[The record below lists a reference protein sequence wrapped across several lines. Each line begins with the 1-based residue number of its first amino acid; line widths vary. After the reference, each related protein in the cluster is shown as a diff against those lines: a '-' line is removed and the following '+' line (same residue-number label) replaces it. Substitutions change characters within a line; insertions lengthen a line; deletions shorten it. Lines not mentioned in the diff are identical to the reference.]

1 MLKIDARKRLAEF
14 EWQSALEIPPG
25 FTALFGQ
32 SGAGKTTLVNM
43 VAGLLTPDEG
53 EIAIGG
59 TCVFASRKGVNLAPE
74 RRPVGVVFQ
83 DGRLFPHLSVRGN
96 LQYGRHRGSQ
106 SAQSLE
112 EVVELLELKALLHR
126 RPMSLSGGEQQ
137 RVAIGRA
144 LLTAPDVLLLDEP
157 LAGLDEERRAEVL
170 DFLQRLKSDGDRII
184 VYVTHRLEEV
194 VRLADRLI
202 LIDRGEVRSS
212 GGLQDLLGRPELQ
225 AVIGQRSA
233 GALLR
238 CRVEQIDDG
247 DGLSRLSCSGHI
259 LLLPRRELQSGREN
273 FPPSRRAGRPRS
285 QEAAGRL
292 PSPDAGRPRSQGAD
306 IVLQVRAGDVS
317 LSLDSPRR
325 SSVLNVLSG
334 TVERVV
340 QEDGALADVVV
351 NVGQTLWARVTRR
364 SVRELGLSPGVEVY
378 ATIKAASLYSAN

>member
-14 EWQSALEIPPG
+14 EWQGQLEIRPG
-25 FTALFGQ
+25 VTALFGQ
-32 SGAGKTTLVNM
+32 SGAGKTSLVNM

-59 TCVFASRKGVNLAPE
+59 TCVFSSRRGVNLPPE

-96 LQYGRHRGSQ
+96 LQYGRRGAR
-106 SAQSLE
+106 SAPALE
-112 EVVELLELKALLHR
+112 EVIELLELEALLHR

-157 LAGLDEERRAEVL
+157 LAGLDAERRGEVL
-170 DFLQRLKSDGDRII
+170 GFLDRLKRDTDRVIL
-184 VYVTHRLEEV
+184 YVTHRMEEV
-194 VRLADRLI
+194 VRLADQLV
-202 LIDRGEVRSS
+202 LIDRGVVQSA
-212 GGLQDLLGRPELQ
+212 GGLQELLGRPELQ
-225 AVIGQRSA
+225 SLIGPQSA

-238 CRVEQIDDG
+238 CRIEQIDDG
-247 DGLSRLSCSGHI
+247 DGLSRLSCSGHA
-259 LLLPRRELQSGREN
+259 LLLPRLDLQQDRRGVAREGELSGI
-273 FPPSRRAGRPRS
+273 SARAGRPRS
-285 QEAAGRL
+285 QDVE
-292 PSPDAGRPRSQGAD
+292 

-317 LSLDSPRR
+317 LSLEPPRR
-325 SSVLNVLSG
+325 SSVLNVVSG

-351 NVGQTLWARVTRR
+351 NMGQTLWARVTRR
-364 SVRELGLSPGVEVY
+364 SVRELRLSPGVEVY
-378 ATIKAASLYSAN
+378 ATIKAASLYSAD

>member
-1 MLKIDARKRLAEF
+1 MLKIDARRKLAEF
-14 EWQSALEIPPG
+14 EWQGQLEIRPG
-25 FTALFGQ
+25 VTALFGQ
-32 SGAGKTTLVNM
+32 SGAGKTSLVNM

-59 TCVFASRKGVNLAPE
+59 SCVFSSREAVNLPPE

-96 LQYGRHRGSQ
+96 LQYGRPRGPR
-106 SAQSLE
+106 SAPALE
-112 EVVELLELKALLHR
+112 EVVELLELEALLGR

-157 LAGLDEERRAEVL
+157 LAGLDGERRGEVL
-170 DFLQRLKSDGDRII
+170 GFLERLKRDADRII

-194 VRLADRLI
+194 VRLADRLV
-202 LIDRGEVRSS
+202 LIDRGEVRAA
-212 GGLQDLLGRPELQ
+212 GGLGDLLGRPELQ
-225 AVIGQRSA
+225 AVIGQRTA

-238 CRVEQIDDG
+238 CRIEQIDDG
-247 DGLSRLSCSGHI
+247 DGLSRLSCSGHA
-259 LLLPRRELQSGREN
+259 LFLPRLDLRSGSE
-273 FPPSRRAGRPRS
+273 
-285 QEAAGRL
+285 
-292 PSPDAGRPRSQGAD
+292 GAN

-317 LSLDSPRR
+317 LSLEPPRR
-325 SSVLNVLSG
+325 SSVLNVMRG

-351 NVGQTLWARVTRR
+351 NVGQTLWARITRR
-364 SVRELGLSPGVEVY
+364 SVRELGLSPGAEVY
-378 ATIKAASLYSAN
+378 VTIKAASLYSAG

>member
-1 MLKIDARKRLAEF
+1 MLKIDARRKLADF
-14 EWQSALEIPPG
+14 EWRGRLEIRPG
-25 FTALFGQ
+25 ITALFGQ
-32 SGAGKTTLVNM
+32 SGAGKTSLVNM

-59 TCVFASRKGVNLAPE
+59 TCVFSRREGVNLPPE

-96 LQYGRHRGSQ
+96 LQYGRRRGAR
-106 SAQSLE
+106 SAPVFK
-112 EVVELLELKALLHR
+112 EVVELLELQALLHR

-157 LAGLDEERRAEVL
+157 LAGLDGERRGEVL
-170 DFLQRLKSDGDRII
+170 DFLERLKRDSDRII
-184 VYVTHRLEEV
+184 VYVTHRIEEV
-194 VRLADRLI
+194 VRLADRLV
-202 LIDRGEVRSS
+202 LIDRGVVRSS
-212 GGLQDLLGRPELQ
+212 GEPQDLLGRPELQ
-225 AVIGQRSA
+225 ASIGQQSA

-238 CRVEQIDDG
+238 CRIEEVDDG
-247 DGLSRLSCSGHI
+247 DGLSRLSCSGHTI
-259 LLLPRRELQSGREN
+259 LLPRLD
-273 FPPSRRAGRPRS
+273 
-285 QEAAGRL
+285 L
-292 PSPDAGRPRSQGAD
+292 PQDAD

-317 LSLDSPRR
+317 LSLEPPRQ
-325 SSVLNVLSG
+325 SSVLNVMSG

-340 QEDGALADVVV
+340 PEDGALADVVV

-364 SVRELGLSPGVEVY
+364 SVRELGLSTGVRVY

>member
-1 MLKIDARKRLAEF
+1 MLKIDARKKLAEF
-14 EWQSALEIPPG
+14 EWRGRLEIRPG
-25 FTALFGQ
+25 VNALFGQ
-32 SGAGKTTLVNM
+32 SGAGKTSLVKM

-59 TCVFASRKGVNLAPE
+59 TCVFSSRKGVNLPPE

-96 LQYGRHRGSQ
+96 LQYGRRRGAR
-106 SAQSLE
+106 SAPALE
-112 EVVELLELKALLHR
+112 EVIELLELEALLHR

-157 LAGLDEERRAEVL
+157 LAGLDGERRGEVL
-170 DFLQRLKSDGDRII
+170 GFLDRLKRDSDRII
-184 VYVTHRLEEV
+184 LYVTHRMEEV
-194 VRLADRLI
+194 VRLADRLV
-202 LIDRGEVRSS
+202 LIDRGVVRSA

-225 AVIGQRSA
+225 SVIGQRSA

-238 CRVEQIDDG
+238 CRIEQIDDG
-247 DGLSRLSCSGHI
+247 DGLSRLSCSGHT
-259 LLLPRRELQSGREN
+259 LLLPRLVLQQGAGGVARERQLSGL
-273 FPPSRRAGRPRS
+273 PARAGRPRS
-285 QEAAGRL
+285 RDGE
-292 PSPDAGRPRSQGAD
+292 

-317 LSLDSPRR
+317 LSLEPPRR
-325 SSVLNVLSG
+325 SSVLNVMSG

-351 NVGQTLWARVTRR
+351 NMGQTLWARVTRR
-364 SVRELGLSPGVEVY
+364 SVRELGLAAGVEVY
-378 ATIKAASLYSAN
+378 ATIKAASLYSAD

>member
-1 MLKIDARKRLAEF
+1 MLKIDARKKLAEF
-14 EWQSALEIPPG
+14 EWQGRLEIRPG
-25 FTALFGQ
+25 ITALFGQ
-32 SGAGKTTLVNM
+32 SGAGKTSLVNM

-59 TCVFASRKGVNLAPE
+59 TCVFASRKGVNLPPE

-96 LQYGRHRGSQ
+96 LQYGRRRGARPAPSV
-106 SAQSLE
+106 E
-112 EVVELLELKALLHR
+112 EVVELLELEALLHR

-157 LAGLDEERRAEVL
+157 LAGLDGERRAEVL
-170 DFLQRLKSDGDRII
+170 GFLERLRRDGDRII
-184 VYVTHRLEEV
+184 VYVTHRMEEV
-194 VRLADRLI
+194 VRLADRLV
-202 LIDRGEVRSS
+202 LIDRGVVRSS
-212 GGLQDLLGRPELQ
+212 GEPQDLLGRPELQ
-225 AVIGQRSA
+225 SSIGRRSA

-238 CRVEQIDDG
+238 CRIEQIDDG
-247 DGLSRLSCSGHI
+247 DGLSRLSCSGHT
-259 LLLPRRELQSGREN
+259 LLLPRLDLHSGSEGV
-273 FPPSRRAGRPRS
+273 PPSQRAGSPWGQRPH
-285 QEAAGRL
+285 
-292 PSPDAGRPRSQGAD
+292 SQGAD

-317 LSLDSPRR
+317 LSLEPPRR
-325 SSVLNVLSG
+325 SSVLNVMSG
-334 TVERVV
+334 MVERVV

-364 SVRELGLSPGVEVY
+364 SVRELGLSPGVGVY